1 MPQCPKAGRLALYP
15 EIEPYDHGLLDV
27 ANGNLVY
34 WEICGNPRGK
44 PAVVLHGGPGSGC
57 TAWHRRLFDPG
68 AYRIVLFDQRNC
80 GRSTPHASDPA
91 VNLAN
96 NTTARLIED
105 IDQVRE
111 NLGLDRWLVLGGS
124 WGCTLALAYAEQQ
137 SHRVSEL
144 VLFGI
149 TTGRRAEFEWLFRG
163 GVASF
168 FPEQW
173 QRLTDALPQAERDG
187 DIVEAYHR
195 LLHDSDPTVRE
206 RAAHEWC
213 VWESATPAWPP
224 SDGLAPRFADPKFR
238 LAFARLVTH
247 YVRQDAWIDDGSLLV
262 NAGALAD
269 IPGVLIN
276 GRFDFQSPI
285 GNAWLLKRAWPAAE
299 LVIVDNAGHAA
310 DTTAIT
316 EELLRATDRFAPSTR
331 TKRGAN
337 AH

>member
-124 WGCTLALAYAEQQ
+124 WGCTSKRNPRT
-137 SHRVSEL
+137 SHERAQAPITPMTMPSSMVS
-144 VLFGI
+144 
-149 TTGRRAEFEWLFRG
+149 RAVPR
-163 GVASF
+163 
-168 FPEQW
+168 
-173 QRLTDALPQAERDG
+173 TDLR
-187 DIVEAYHR
+187 IVEGKAPKAIR
-195 LLHDSDPTVRE
+195 IPISCVR
-206 RAAHEWC
+206 
-213 VWESATPAWPP
+213 
-224 SDGLAPRFADPKFR
+224 
-238 LAFARLVTH
+238 
-247 YVRQDAWIDDGSLLV
+247 
-262 NAGALAD
+262 
-269 IPGVLIN
+269 
-276 GRFDFQSPI
+276 
-285 GNAWLLKRAWPAAE
+285 WL
-299 LVIVDNAGHAA
+299 
-310 DTTAIT
+310 TT
-316 EELLRATDRFAPSTR
+316 
-331 TKRGAN
+331 
-337 AH
+337 